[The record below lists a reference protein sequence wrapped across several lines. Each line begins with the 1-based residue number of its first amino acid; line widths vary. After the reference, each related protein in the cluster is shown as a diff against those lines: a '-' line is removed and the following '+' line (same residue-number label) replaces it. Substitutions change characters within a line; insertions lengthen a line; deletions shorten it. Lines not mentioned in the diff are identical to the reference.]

1 MISGQTVKVGPGEKA
16 FSNATGDLVQ
26 AVASPKDYPQDPE
39 FEENIESELEEILDS
54 QE

>member
-1 MISGQTVKVGPGEKA
+1 M
-16 FSNATGDLVQ
+16 Q

-54 QE
+54 QELDATEKCPTRVRT